1 MSSRSFS
8 MVYGIMMAIML
19 VSLLITHV
27 RYKQEREKMWKLGAA
42 CLFVFIII
50 DSILHALTE

>member
-1 MSSRSFS
+1 
-8 MVYGIMMAIML
+8 MAIML